1 MLKID
6 SPEEVRKNEKID
18 QKILSQILK
27 DKLGSSSNLFELK
40 QYRKG
45 YSNLT
50 YNIYWKNKE
59 FVLRKAPFGAAVKG
73 GHDMK
78 REFDILSKLSLHY
91 DKVPKTYFYYNNKNV
106 LDFDFY
112 LMEKL
117 KGIILRPNTSS
128 SLMPN
133 KTTLKKL
140 SKNFIKTLS
149 ELHDLDFRK
158 IGLEFLGKG
167 QGYAKRQIYGWSERY
182 NKSKTDEI
190 KEMNYLIKW
199 LIDNLPKKENYSLI
213 HNDFKYDNLVLNQN
227 DCSTIVGVL
236 DWEMSTIGDP
246 MFDLGTSLGYWVQNN
261 DHPLLKKISLSS
273 TTSEGNPTR
282 MELINMYEGFS
293 KIKVDY
299 PVYYYVF
306 GLFKISVIVQQ
317 IYFRYKKGY
326 TNDDRFSNLLSIV
339 RICSLVAY
347 QSIKKNKIDDLF

>member
-117 KGIILRPNTSS
+117 KGVILRPNTSS

-149 ELHDLDFRK
+149 ELHDLD
-158 IGLEFLGKG
+158 LEK
-167 QGYAKRQIYGWSERY
+167 
-182 NKSKTDEI
+182 
-190 KEMNYLIKW
+190 
-199 LIDNLPKKENYSLI
+199 
-213 HNDFKYDNLVLNQN
+213 
-227 DCSTIVGVL
+227 
-236 DWEMSTIGDP
+236 
-246 MFDLGTSLGYWVQNN
+246 
-261 DHPLLKKISLSS
+261 
-273 TTSEGNPTR
+273 
-282 MELINMYEGFS
+282 
-293 KIKVDY
+293 
-299 PVYYYVF
+299 
-306 GLFKISVIVQQ
+306 
-317 IYFRYKKGY
+317 
-326 TNDDRFSNLLSIV
+326 
-339 RICSLVAY
+339 
-347 QSIKKNKIDDLF
+347 